1 MVVKGRSVKK
11 CKKKFEKRAGA
22 GERIFPA
29 ATAPFSQVTRVF
41 FSLSSFYYVPTI
53 LSESLAQ
60 AKKGSTVKPDFLS
73 KNRTPPPPPHKKRNK
88 RQEKIAGCGEFKA
101 VR

>member
-11 CKKKFEKRAGA
+11 CKKKFEKRPGA
-22 GERIFPA
+22 GEGHFSRRHRPLFPSHA
-29 ATAPFSQVTRVF
+29 RLLF
-41 FSLSSFYYVPTI
+41 
-53 LSESLAQ
+53 AQ
-60 AKKGSTVKPDFLS
+60 LVSWHRLKKGSTVKPDFLS
-73 KNRTPPPPPHKKRNK
+73 KNRTPPPPPPIKKRNK

>member
-22 GERIFPA
+22 GERHFSRRHRPLFPSHA
-29 ATAPFSQVTRVF
+29 RLLF
-41 FSLSSFYYVPTI
+41 
-53 LSESLAQ
+53 AQ
-60 AKKGSTVKPDFLS
+60 LVSWHRLKKGSTVKPDFLS
-73 KNRTPPPPPHKKRNK
+73 KNRTSPPPPIKKRNK